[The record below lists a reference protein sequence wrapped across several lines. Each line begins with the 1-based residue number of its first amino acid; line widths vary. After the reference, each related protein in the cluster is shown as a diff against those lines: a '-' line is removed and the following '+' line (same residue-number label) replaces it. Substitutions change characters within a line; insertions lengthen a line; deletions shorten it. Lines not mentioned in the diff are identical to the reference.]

1 MQIKIDMKIL
11 IFALIFYLT
20 NQLNIYIL
28 LMIFACLHELGHLVL
43 GRFLGFKPYIFEI
56 KPIGFSVSFINPVE
70 DYNKKIKKANL
81 LELKKIFIY
90 LAGPIVN
97 VLLAIVIYFLNID
110 TVLILECVYINIILI
125 LVNFFP
131 IYPLD
136 GGRILKSIL
145 CIFCGLKKS
154 YIITEKISLI
164 VTILI
169 LFVSS
174 IFVLKIHNIGF
185 VIMVFY
191 LVYVKIKETRV
202 IEKKLEI
209 YKLLED
215 KNL

>member
-43 GRFLGFKPYIFEI
+43 GRFLGFKPYMFEI
-56 KPIGFSVSFINPVE
+56 KPIGFSVSFINPVA

-97 VLLAIVIYFLNID
+97 ALLAIVIYFLNID
-110 TVLILECVYINIILI
+110 TVLKLECVYINIILI

-169 LFVSS
+169 LFISS

-191 LVYVKIKETRV
+191 LVYVKIKETRI
-202 IEKKLEI
+202 IEKKLEV

>member
-1 MQIKIDMKIL
+1 
-11 IFALIFYLT
+11 
-20 NQLNIYIL
+20 
-28 LMIFACLHELGHLVL
+28 MIFACLHELGHLIL
-43 GRFLGFKPYIFEI
+43 GRFLGFKTYLLEI
-56 KPIGFSVSFINPVE
+56 KPIGFSVSFNNPVD

-97 VLLAIVIYFLNID
+97 VLLAIIIYFLNMD
-110 TVLILECVYINIILI
+110 TVLKLECVYINIILI

-154 YIITEKISLI
+154 YMITEKISLI
-164 VTILI
+164 MTILI
-169 LFVSS
+169 LFASS
-174 IFVLKIHNIGF
+174 ILVLKIHNIGF
-185 VIMVFY
+185 VIMVLY
-191 LVYVKIKETRV
+191 LVYVKIKETRI
-202 IEKKLEI
+202 IEKKLEV

>member
-1 MQIKIDMKIL
+1 
-11 IFALIFYLT
+11 
-20 NQLNIYIL
+20 
-28 LMIFACLHELGHLVL
+28 MIFACLHELGHLVL